1 MFLPHLQFL
10 LKAMLYSLSKIRS
23 EAAVLLALDFWFAEY
38 QLHMCLKIYKLPLNV
53 KIHTE

>member
-1 MFLPHLQFL
+1 
-10 LKAMLYSLSKIRS
+10 MLYSLSKIRS

-38 QLHMCLKIYKLPLNV
+38 QLHTCLKIYKLPLNV